1 MHVKLVIFNWIHH
14 CEAKVYTVAQK
25 QEIHCSEF
33 DANITN
39 NEILK
44 GWMVC

>member
-1 MHVKLVIFNWIHH
+1 MKNARKVSDFHH